1 VGSSWEGL
9 NPAGNPVSLAPP
21 DPTGAI
27 GPSSY
32 IELINLQYGIYGRDG
47 SIVNHGDLGAF
58 TGLPVTELS
67 DPQIVWDP
75 GAQRFYYVVL
85 DTTRYGFAF
94 GYSLTANPQSP
105 ADFCRYILNF
115 GYGST
120 LSLPDYPKMAVTQD
134 FVLIGVNVFFFAS
147 IYNGS
152 DLNWLYKPPPDSCP
166 SSIDGGKFSQL
177 RNADGSYTSTPV
189 PAVNADPTSTGW
201 VVGTQDPGTGSGAVL
216 SVFRVTKQGNGTPAV
231 SPAMAIGVP
240 GYSVPADA
248 PQPGTSATLD
258 TMDSR
263 LKHAVAGVDP
273 SLGTNVTAIWTS
285 HTVLGGAGAEER
297 WYEINTNGTP
307 SLAQSGRASSASLFA
322 FNGGISPDRAND
334 GTSGAYGASMVMG
347 FNTSSPNQYS
357 AVQMVSKK
365 PGSGQSDFVL
375 VKQSAGANVDFSC
388 GPTCRWGDYSGATP
402 DPLIGSGGRVWL
414 SGEWNRP
421 SVDGS
426 APTWATWNWSAAP

>member
-1 VGSSWEGL
+1 MH
-9 NPAGNPVSLAPP
+9 LAPP

-32 IELINLQYGIYGRDG
+32 IELINLQYGIYRRDG
-47 SIVNHGDLGAF
+47 TLVNGGDLGAL

-85 DTTRYGFAF
+85 DINRYGFAF
-94 GYSLTANPQSP
+94 GYSLKANPQSP
-105 ADFCRYILNF
+105 ADFCQYILNY

-134 FVLIGVNVFFFAS
+134 FVLIGANIFFFSA

-152 DLNWLYKPPPDSCP
+152 DVDWLYKPPTDSCP
-166 SSIDGGKFSQL
+166 SSLGGGKFSQL
-177 RNADGSYTSTPV
+177 KNADGSYTSTPV

-201 VVGTQDPGTGSGAVL
+201 IVGTKDPATGNSNVL
-216 SVFRVTKQGNGTPAV
+216 SVFRVTKQGDGTPAL
-231 SPAMAIGVP
+231 SAAMTIGVP
-240 GYSVPADA
+240 AFSVPADG

-258 TMDSR
+258 TMDTR
-263 LKHAVAGVDP
+263 LKHAVAGIDP
-273 SLGTNVTAIWTS
+273 NLGANVTAIWTS

-297 WYEINTNGTP
+297 WYEINSSGTP
-307 SLAQSGRASSASLFA
+307 SLAQSGKATSTSLYV

-334 GTSGAYGASMVMG
+334 GTSGAHGGNMVMG
-347 FNTSSPNQYS
+347 FNTSSSSQYS
-357 AVQMVSKK
+357 AIQMVSKRA
-365 PGSGQSDFVL
+365 GSA
-375 VKQSAGANVDFSC
+375 QSAFVVVNQSTGANIDFTC
-388 GPTCRWGDYSGATP
+388 GPTCRWGDYAGATP
-402 DPLIGSGGRVWL
+402 DPLIGAGGHVWL

-421 SVDGS
+421 FTDGS
-426 APTWATWNWSAAP
+426 TPTWATWNWAAAP